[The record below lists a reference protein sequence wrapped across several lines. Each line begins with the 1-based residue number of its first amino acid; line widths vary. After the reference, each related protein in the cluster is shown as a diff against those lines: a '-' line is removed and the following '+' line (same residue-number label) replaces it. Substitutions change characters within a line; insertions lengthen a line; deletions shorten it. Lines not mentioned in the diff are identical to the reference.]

1 MLTSFNKSLTG
12 VSGPYYKRLH
22 RSAGLPASAKARL
35 PPEFSRKG
43 GQIMKLVWTGL
54 AAVAVVAAA
63 VLPTAPE
70 FLGIRWG

>member
-1 MLTSFNKSLTG
+1 MLTSFNKSLT
-12 VSGPYYKRLH
+12 V
-22 RSAGLPASAKARL
+22 AGRQTTTNSTGRQVLPASAKARL